1 MHIYI
6 NLIHLKLTVIK
17 IVKKYVL
24 FLATH
29 PEPIRIHPERIL
41 SCYVSD
47 AKSSSFVLEAPGVT
61 GTDLESI
68 AVVLESPGADLKPSR
83 QNQNRPEYT
92 QNQDSG
98 SCPEPLLSNKLISR
112 NCFIRWQRELL
123 KCNLELTRNHPG
135 ST

>member
-68 AVVLESPGADLKPSR
+68 AVVLESPGADLKPSSR
-83 QNQNRPEYT
+83 TRTDLNIPKTKTPAAARSRSCQTNSSLGIVSLDGN
-92 QNQDSG
+92 G
-98 SCPEPLLSNKLISR
+98 SY
-112 NCFIRWQRELL
+112 
-123 KCNLELTRNHPG
+123 
-135 ST
+135 